1 MPGTQIPNAILM
13 PGTPASLRPRCE
25 GPMDIVMILLV
36 AALALLSWGLV
47 RLCEKV

>member
-1 MPGTQIPNAILM
+1 
-13 PGTPASLRPRCE
+13 LRPTPPAFAASRAE
-25 GPMDIVMILLV
+25 GSMDFLMLLLV